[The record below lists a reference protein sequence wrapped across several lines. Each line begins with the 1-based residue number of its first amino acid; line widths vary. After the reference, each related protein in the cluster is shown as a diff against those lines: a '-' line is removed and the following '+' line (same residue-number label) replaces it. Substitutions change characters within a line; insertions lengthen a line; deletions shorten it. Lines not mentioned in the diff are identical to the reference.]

1 MLRFPLFTLGHWAG
15 RRCLGSSARL
25 SALHGHPR
33 ADPQRPVATPGI
45 HSLQV
50 NLTHRPVP
58 NVAGPGDYA
67 FSWKQGRIEL
77 RPVARY
83 LAVLNYQQY
92 GNMIEL
98 TYLEN
103 ELAIYIIERKKIL
116 DAAHR
121 DA

>member
-1 MLRFPLFTLGHWAG
+1 
-15 RRCLGSSARL
+15 
-25 SALHGHPR
+25 
-33 ADPQRPVATPGI
+33 VE
-45 HSLQV
+45 
-50 NLTHRPVP
+50 
-58 NVAGPGDYA
+58 
-67 FSWKQGRIEL
+67 QGRIEL
-77 RPVARY
+77 RQVARY

-98 TYLEN
+98 TYLET